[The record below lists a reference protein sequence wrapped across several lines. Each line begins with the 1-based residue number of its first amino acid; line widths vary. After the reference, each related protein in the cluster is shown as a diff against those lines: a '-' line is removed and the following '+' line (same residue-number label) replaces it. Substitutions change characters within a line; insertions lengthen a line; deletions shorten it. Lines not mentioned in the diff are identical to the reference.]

1 MTLLLFVVLPPI
13 RSCLYVDIPG
23 YYHILINRGNFFV
36 KRENVMCDKVG
47 SCVWLVCDAAAGSST
62 CAVLEI

>member
-13 RSCLYVDIPG
+13 RSCLHVDIPG
-23 YYHILINRGNFFV
+23 YYHILIHRCNFFV
-36 KRENVMCDKVG
+36 KREKVMCDKVG
-47 SCVWLVCDAAAGSST
+47 SCVWLVCDAAGSST